1 MELTLVRK
9 VYCKK
14 YHDIKMDIDLN
25 DLTLSNEKLKE
36 IILEKLYN
44 DDFEFETSEYCE
56 EKYDDNDE
64 YWIYDVDGMLI
75 ASGILEEDLLKT
87 NLE

>member
-1 MELTLVRK
+1 MDLTLVRK
-9 VYCKK
+9 VHCDK

-44 DDFEFETSEYCE
+44 IDFEFETSEYYE
-56 EKYDDNDE
+56 EEYDDENE
-64 YWIYDVDGMLI
+64 YWIYDKDGMLI
-75 ASGILEEDLLKT
+75 ISGILEEREYDT
-87 NLE
+87 